1 MKAWVFLAAV
11 AALTGQTQPQVEN
24 AAVDSRPLAGSL
36 KTQFA
41 AFGAGPYWAAWQ
53 EPIVPG
59 RRGDNW
65 CEYASGAPLR
75 LEGPVALLIPVR
87 IDNAPIDNEQVDQL
101 RVASP
106 DCRFDAGGL
115 PFHWLTGVPPAESIA
130 WLKTQIS
137 EKSPDRA
144 LSAIAEHAG
153 PAAQQALEELTA
165 STQTEHIRSKAAF
178 WLGSSRGAQ
187 GVAAL
192 KRMLANDASPNV
204 REQVVFAL
212 SLSKEPE
219 AIAIMIDAAK
229 NDRTPRVRSKALF
242 WLAQK
247 AANKAAEDAIR
258 NATLND
264 PDRSVK
270 EQAVFALK
278 QLPANQ
284 GIPLLIDVAKNNP
297 DSAIRKKAI
306 FWLGESNDP
315 RALDYF
321 ANVLR

>member
-1 MKAWVFLAAV
+1 VKVLVFLAAV
-11 AALTGQTQPQVEN
+11 ALTAQTQPQVEN
-24 AAVDSRPLAGSL
+24 AAVDSHALAGSL
-36 KTQFA
+36 KAQLA
-41 AFGAGPYWAAWQ
+41 AFGAGPYWTAWR

-59 RRGDNW
+59 RRGENW
-65 CEYASGAPLR
+65 CEYANGAPVR
-75 LEGPVALLIPVR
+75 LEGPVALLILVR
-87 IDNAPIDNEQVDQL
+87 IDNAQVDQL
-101 RVASP
+101 RMASP

-115 PFHWLTGVPPAESIA
+115 PFHWLTNVAPAESVA
-130 WLKTQIS
+130 WLKTQIT
-137 EKSPDRA
+137 EKNPDRA

-153 PAAQQALEELTA
+153 DGAERALEELTA
-165 STQTEHIRSKAAF
+165 STQTEHVRSKAAF
-178 WLGSSRGAQ
+178 WLGNSRGAQ
-187 GVAAL
+187 GVAVL
-192 KRMLANDASPNV
+192 KRMLANDVSPNV

-219 AIAIMIDAAK
+219 ALAIMIDAAK

-242 WLAQK
+242 RLAQK
-247 AANKAAEDAIR
+247 AANKAAEDVIR
-258 NATLND
+258 NATVND

-278 QLPANQ
+278 QLPAGQ

-297 DSAIRKKAI
+297 DPAIRKKAV